1 MSRVRAELLAQG
13 AQAPS
18 LGHASG
24 DSRVDYR
31 GLGFY
36 IPDLTVLTGWDWQ
49 PVQPPEPEHR
59 PVGFVTHRGA
69 A

>member
-13 AQAPS
+13 DQVPS

-24 DSRVDYR
+24 ESRADYR
-31 GLGFY
+31 QLGFY
-36 IPDLTVLTGWDWQ
+36 VPDLTQLTGWDWQ
-49 PVQPPEPEHR
+49 PVQPPEPEQR
-59 PVGFVTHRGA
+59 TVGFVTHRGA